1 MATRLGPYEP
11 LDVAKRIL
19 MVRRQ
24 RVLLD
29 SDLAALYGVPT
40 HRLNE
45 AVKRNVERFPEDFA
59 FQLTAAE
66 TIALIS
72 QTAIS
77 KKGRGGRR
85 KPAWAFTEHGA
96 IMLASVLNSPRAVQM
111 SVYVVRVFVELRVLV
126 ASNPS
131 LSRKLADLERALA
144 SLDRDLRRVSP
155 PSPSRRRAARCR
167 AGRRSRRLPTARTAC
182 RRRRRAPGP
191 RTTRRGRAR
200 R

>member
-1 MATRLGPYEP
+1 MPTRLGPHEP

-19 MVRRQ
+19 VVRRE

-45 AVKRNVERFPEDFA
+45 AVKRNIERFPEDFA

-77 KKGRGGRR
+77 KKRHGGRR

-96 IMLASVLNSPRAVQM
+96 IMLASLDRETRERFEEVHQAIKALTKPPQR
-111 SVYVVRVFVELRVLV
+111 
-126 ASNPS
+126 
-131 LSRKLADLERALA
+131 LSRQIGFTA
-144 SLDRDLRRVSP
+144 
-155 PSPSRRRAARCR
+155 
-167 AGRRSRRLPTARTAC
+167 PTE
-182 RRRRRAPGP
+182 
-191 RTTRRGRAR
+191 
-200 R
+200 